1 MANSLLQALGS
12 APQMNGNPI
21 MQIVN
26 MLKNGNNPSAMLNQM
41 AGQNPAIKQAMDMV
55 NGKNPS
61 QMGEMMN
68 NLAQQRG
75 VDLGQLAKSIGM
87 PENVAEQYGI
97 KMQ

>member
-1 MANSLLQALGS
+1 MANSLIQALGGM
-12 APQMNGNPI
+12 PQMGNNPI
-21 MQIVN
+21 MQVVN
-26 MLKNGNNPSAMLNQM
+26 MLKNSNNPSAMLNQM

-61 QMGEMMN
+61 QMGELIN
-68 NLAQQRG
+68 NLAQQKG
-75 VDLGQLAKSIGM
+75 VDVSQLAKSIGM